1 MYGRTRRY
9 YRSRRKREEIREYLK
24 TALWILTVICIIVV
38 CVTMAMQTKA
48 SQVIA
53 AEAATTDSAV
63 LIDENNA
70 ENMMMAMAAKQ
81 KFITS
86 AAADTVKVPDDVQVQ
101 TEAEAERVIVI
112 DPGHGGIDSGC
123 SFGDVMEKDIN
134 REIAWAVRRKLI
146 NMGYKVELARKG
158 DDYVDKLDR
167 VEEANREN
175 AILYVSIHQNSC
187 EVDSVAGIETWY
199 DDNNTAGD
207 SKRLA
212 KLVQQETVKATRA
225 VGRELVP
232 DSELCVLN
240 KSNMP
245 SCLIETGFLSNKDER
260 GKLSTE
266 EYRDQVAEGIA
277 KGIDLYLNPKTMY
290 LTFDDG
296 PSEEYTDMVLDVL
309 KEKNIKA
316 TFFVIGEYVRKYPDT
331 ARRIVEEGHTI
342 GIHCDVHNYKTL
354 YASVDSY
361 IEDFEKA
368 YDTVYEVTGVK
379 AQFFRFP
386 GGSINNFNK
395 TVYKDIIAEM
405 EKRGFIYY
413 DWNASLEDATR
424 STATTEDLI
433 NTAVETTQGKKRV
446 VMLAHDRVANTANA
460 LGDLIDALPD
470 YRMQPLTA
478 ETDPVQF

>member
-9 YRSRRKREEIREYLK
+9 YRSRRKREEIGEYLK
-24 TALWILTVICIIVV
+24 TALWIVTVICIIIV
-38 CVTMAMQTKA
+38 CAAIASQTKA

-53 AEAATTDSAV
+53 AEITTTGSSGPV
-63 LIDENNA
+63 DENNT
-70 ENMMMAMAAKQ
+70 ENMMQAMAAKQ
-81 KFITS
+81 KLITT
-86 AAADTVKVPDDVQVQ
+86 AATDTVKAMSDAR
-101 TEAEAERVIVI
+101 TAAAAERVIVI
-112 DPGHGGIDSGC
+112 DPGHGGVDGGC
-123 SFGDVMEKDIN
+123 AFADVQEKDIN

-167 VEEANREN
+167 VEAANRQN
-175 AILYVSIHQNSC
+175 ALLYVSIHQNSC

-212 KLVQQETVKATRA
+212 LLIQQETVRATGA
-225 VGRELVP
+225 VGRELVS

-245 SCLIETGFLSNKDER
+245 SCLIETGFLSNKEER
-260 GKLSTE
+260 DKLSTE

-296 PSEEYTDMVLDVL
+296 PSEVYTDMVLDVL

-331 ARRIVEEGHTI
+331 ARRIAEEGHTI
-342 GIHCDVHNYKTL
+342 GIHCDIHNYKTL

-361 IEDFEKA
+361 LEDFEKA

-386 GGSINNFNK
+386 GGSINDFNK

-405 EKRGFIYY
+405 EARGFIYY

-424 STATTEDLI
+424 STANAEDLI
-433 NTAVETTQGKKRV
+433 NTAVETTLGRKKV
-446 VMLAHDRVANTANA
+446 VMLAHDRIGNTANT
-460 LGDLIDALPD
+460 LGDLIDALPE
-470 YRMQPLTA
+470 YRMQPLTT

>member
-1 MYGRTRRY
+1 MYGRSRRY
-9 YRSRRKREEIREYLK
+9 YRSQRKREEIREYLK
-24 TALWILTVICIIVV
+24 TALWILTVICIVIV

-53 AEAATTDSAV
+53 AESTASHPSA
-63 LIDENNA
+63 LAGEDNTGD
-70 ENMMMAMAAKQ
+70 MMQVMAAKQ
-81 KFITS
+81 QLI
-86 AAADTVKVPDDVQVQ
+86 AAAATDTVKVMSGAQ
-101 TEAEAERVIVI
+101 TAAETERVIVI
-112 DPGHGGIDSGC
+112 DPGHGGADGGC
-123 SFGDVMEKDIN
+123 AFEDVQEKDIN

-167 VEEANREN
+167 VEEANRQN
-175 AILYVSIHQNSC
+175 ALLYVSIHQNSC

-199 DDNNTAGD
+199 DENNTAGD
-207 SKRLA
+207 SRRLA
-212 KLVQQETVKATRA
+212 KLIQQETVKATGA
-225 VGRELVP
+225 VGRELVS

-245 SCLIETGFLSNKDER
+245 SCLIETGFLSNKKER
-260 GKLSTE
+260 DKLSTE

-277 KGIDLYLNPKTMY
+277 RGIDLYLNPKTMY

-309 KEKNIKA
+309 KKRNIKA

-386 GGSINNFNK
+386 GGSINDFNK

-405 EKRGFIYY
+405 EARGFIYY

-424 STATTEDLI
+424 SKATTEDLI
-433 NTAVETTQGKKRV
+433 NTAVETTLGRKKV
-446 VMLAHDRVANTANA
+446 VMLAHDRIGNTANA
-460 LGDLIDALPD
+460 LGDLIDALPE
-470 YRMQPLTA
+470 YRMQPLTTD
-478 ETDPVQF
+478 TDPVQF

>member
-9 YRSRRKREEIREYLK
+9 YRSRRKREEIGEYLK
-24 TALWILTVICIIVV
+24 TALWIVTVICIIIV
-38 CVTMAMQTKA
+38 CAAIASQTKA

-53 AEAATTDSAV
+53 AEITTTGSSGPV
-63 LIDENNA
+63 DENNT
-70 ENMMMAMAAKQ
+70 ENMMQAMAAKQ
-81 KFITS
+81 KLITT
-86 AAADTVKVPDDVQVQ
+86 AATDTVKAMSDARTAAE
-101 TEAEAERVIVI
+101 TERIIVI
-112 DPGHGGIDSGC
+112 DPGHGGVDGGC
-123 SFGDVMEKDIN
+123 AFADVQEKDIN

-158 DDYVDKLDR
+158 DDFVDKLDR
-167 VEEANREN
+167 VEAANRQN
-175 AILYVSIHQNSC
+175 ALLYVSIHQNSC

-212 KLVQQETVKATRA
+212 LLIQQETVKATGA
-225 VGRELVP
+225 VGRELVS

-245 SCLIETGFLSNKDER
+245 SCLIETGFLSNKEER
-260 GKLSTE
+260 DKLSTE

-296 PSEEYTDMVLDVL
+296 PSEVYTDMVLDVL

-331 ARRIVEEGHTI
+331 ARRIAEEGHTI
-342 GIHCDVHNYKTL
+342 GIHCDIHNYKTL

-361 IEDFEKA
+361 LEDFEKA

-386 GGSINNFNK
+386 GGSINDFNK

-405 EKRGFIYY
+405 EARGFIYY

-424 STATTEDLI
+424 STTNAEDLI
-433 NTAVETTQGKKRV
+433 NTAVETTLGRKKV
-446 VMLAHDRVANTANA
+446 VMLAHDRIGNTANA
-460 LGDLIDALPD
+460 LGDLIDALPE
-470 YRMQPLTA
+470 YRMQPLTT
-478 ETDPVQF
+478 ETDPIQF

>member
-1 MYGRTRRY
+1 M
-9 YRSRRKREEIREYLK
+9 
-24 TALWILTVICIIVV
+24 
-38 CVTMAMQTKA
+38 
-48 SQVIA
+48 
-53 AEAATTDSAV
+53 
-63 LIDENNA
+63 
-70 ENMMMAMAAKQ
+70 
-81 KFITS
+81 
-86 AAADTVKVPDDVQVQ
+86 
-101 TEAEAERVIVI
+101 
-112 DPGHGGIDSGC
+112 
-123 SFGDVMEKDIN
+123 DIN

-158 DDYVDKLDR
+158 DDFVDKLDR
-167 VEEANREN
+167 VEAANRQN
-175 AILYVSIHQNSC
+175 ALLYVSIHQNSC

-212 KLVQQETVKATRA
+212 LLIQQETVKATGA
-225 VGRELVP
+225 VGRELVS

-245 SCLIETGFLSNKDER
+245 SCLIETGFLSNKEER
-260 GKLSTE
+260 DKLSTE

-296 PSEEYTDMVLDVL
+296 PSEEYTDKVLDVL

-331 ARRIVEEGHTI
+331 ARRIAEEGHTI
-342 GIHCDVHNYKTL
+342 GIHCDVHDYKTL

-386 GGSINNFNK
+386 GGSINDFNK

-405 EKRGFIYY
+405 ETRGFIYY
-413 DWNASLEDATR
+413 DWNSSLEDATR
-424 STATTEDLI
+424 SKATAEDLI
-433 NTAVETTQGKKRV
+433 NTAVETTLGRKKV
-446 VMLAHDRVANTANA
+446 VMLAHDRIANTANA
-460 LGDLIDALPD
+460 LGDLIDALPE
-470 YRMQPLTA
+470 YRMQPLTT

>member
-9 YRSRRKREEIREYLK
+9 YRSRRKREEIGEYLK
-24 TALWILTVICIIVV
+24 TALWIVTVICIIIV
-38 CVTMAMQTKA
+38 CAAIASQTKA

-53 AEAATTDSAV
+53 AEITTTGSSGPV
-63 LIDENNA
+63 DENNT
-70 ENMMMAMAAKQ
+70 ENMMQAMAAKQ
-81 KFITS
+81 KLITT
-86 AAADTVKVPDDVQVQ
+86 AATDTVKTMSDARTAAE
-101 TEAEAERVIVI
+101 TERIIVI
-112 DPGHGGIDSGC
+112 DPGHGGVDGGC
-123 SFGDVMEKDIN
+123 AFADVQEKDIN

-158 DDYVDKLDR
+158 DDFVDKLDR
-167 VEEANREN
+167 VEAANRQN
-175 AILYVSIHQNSC
+175 ALLYVSIHQNSC

-212 KLVQQETVKATRA
+212 LLIQQETVRATGA
-225 VGRELVP
+225 VGRELVS

-245 SCLIETGFLSNKDER
+245 SCLIETGFLSNKEER
-260 GKLSTE
+260 DKLSTE

-296 PSEEYTDMVLDVL
+296 PSEVYTDMVLDVL

-331 ARRIVEEGHTI
+331 ARRIAEEGHTI
-342 GIHCDVHNYKTL
+342 GIHCDIHNYKTL

-361 IEDFEKA
+361 LEDFEKA

-386 GGSINNFNK
+386 GGSINDFNK

-405 EKRGFIYY
+405 EARGFIYY

-424 STATTEDLI
+424 STANAEDLI
-433 NTAVETTQGKKRV
+433 NTAVETTLGRKKV
-446 VMLAHDRVANTANA
+446 VMLAHDRIGNTANA
-460 LGDLIDALPD
+460 LGDLIDALPE
-470 YRMQPLTA
+470 YRMQPLTT

>member
-9 YRSRRKREEIREYLK
+9 YRSRRKREEIGEYLK
-24 TALWILTVICIIVV
+24 TALWIVTVICIIIV
-38 CVTMAMQTKA
+38 CAAIASQTKA

-53 AEAATTDSAV
+53 AEITTTGSSGPV
-63 LIDENNA
+63 DENNT
-70 ENMMMAMAAKQ
+70 ENMMQAMAAKQ
-81 KFITS
+81 KLITT
-86 AAADTVKVPDDVQVQ
+86 AATDTVKAMSDARTAAE
-101 TEAEAERVIVI
+101 TERIIVI
-112 DPGHGGIDSGC
+112 DPGHGGVDGGC
-123 SFGDVMEKDIN
+123 AFADVQEKDIN

-158 DDYVDKLDR
+158 DDFVDKLDR
-167 VEEANREN
+167 VEAANRQN
-175 AILYVSIHQNSC
+175 ALLYVSIHQNSC

-212 KLVQQETVKATRA
+212 LLIQQETVRATGA
-225 VGRELVP
+225 VGRELVS

-245 SCLIETGFLSNKDER
+245 SCLIETGFLSNKEER
-260 GKLSTE
+260 DKLSTE

-296 PSEEYTDMVLDVL
+296 PSEVYTDMVLDVL

-331 ARRIVEEGHTI
+331 ARRIAEEGHTI
-342 GIHCDVHNYKTL
+342 GIHCDIHNYKTL

-361 IEDFEKA
+361 LEDFEKA

-386 GGSINNFNK
+386 GGSINDFNK

-405 EKRGFIYY
+405 EARGFIYY

-424 STATTEDLI
+424 STANAEDLI
-433 NTAVETTQGKKRV
+433 NTAVETTLGRKKV
-446 VMLAHDRVANTANA
+446 VMLAHDRIGNTANA
-460 LGDLIDALPD
+460 LGDLIDALPE
-470 YRMQPLTA
+470 YRMQPLTT
-478 ETDPVQF
+478 ETDPIQF

>member
-9 YRSRRKREEIREYLK
+9 YRSRRKREEIGEYLK
-24 TALWILTVICIIVV
+24 TALWIVTVICIIIV
-38 CVTMAMQTKA
+38 CAAIASQTKA

-53 AEAATTDSAV
+53 AEITTTGSSGPV
-63 LIDENNA
+63 DENNT
-70 ENMMMAMAAKQ
+70 ENMMQAMVAKQ
-81 KFITS
+81 KLITK
-86 AAADTVKVPDDVQVQ
+86 AATDTVKAMSDARTAAE
-101 TEAEAERVIVI
+101 TERIIVI
-112 DPGHGGIDSGC
+112 DPGHGGVDGGC
-123 SFGDVMEKDIN
+123 AFADVQEKDIN

-158 DDYVDKLDR
+158 DDFVDKLDR
-167 VEEANREN
+167 VEAANRQN
-175 AILYVSIHQNSC
+175 ALLYVSIHQNSC

-212 KLVQQETVKATRA
+212 LLIQQETVKATGA
-225 VGRELVP
+225 VGRELVS

-245 SCLIETGFLSNKDER
+245 SCLIETGFLSNKEER
-260 GKLSTE
+260 DKLSTE

-296 PSEEYTDMVLDVL
+296 PSEVYTDMVLDVL

-331 ARRIVEEGHTI
+331 ARRIAEEGHTI
-342 GIHCDVHNYKTL
+342 GIHCDIHNYKTL

-361 IEDFEKA
+361 LEDFEKA

-386 GGSINNFNK
+386 GGSINDFNK

-405 EKRGFIYY
+405 EARGFIYY

-424 STATTEDLI
+424 STANAEDLI
-433 NTAVETTQGKKRV
+433 NTAVETTLGRKNV
-446 VMLAHDRVANTANA
+446 VMLAHDRIGNTANA
-460 LGDLIDALPD
+460 LGDLIDALPE
-470 YRMQPLTA
+470 YRMQPLTT
-478 ETDPVQF
+478 ETDPIQF

>member
-9 YRSRRKREEIREYLK
+9 YRSRRKREEIGEYLK
-24 TALWILTVICIIVV
+24 TALWIVTVICIIIV
-38 CVTMAMQTKA
+38 CAAIASQTKA

-53 AEAATTDSAV
+53 AEITTTGSSGPV
-63 LIDENNA
+63 DENNT
-70 ENMMMAMAAKQ
+70 ENMMQAMAAKQ
-81 KFITS
+81 KLITT
-86 AAADTVKVPDDVQVQ
+86 AATDTVKAMSDARTAAE
-101 TEAEAERVIVI
+101 TERIIVI
-112 DPGHGGIDSGC
+112 DPGHGGVDGGC
-123 SFGDVMEKDIN
+123 AFADVQEKDIN

-167 VEEANREN
+167 VEAANRQN
-175 AILYVSIHQNSC
+175 ALLYVSIHQNSC

-212 KLVQQETVKATRA
+212 LLIQQETVRATGA
-225 VGRELVP
+225 VGRELVS

-245 SCLIETGFLSNKDER
+245 SCLIETGFLSNKEER
-260 GKLSTE
+260 DKLSTE

-296 PSEEYTDMVLDVL
+296 PSEVYTDMVLDVL

-331 ARRIVEEGHTI
+331 ARRIAEEGHTI
-342 GIHCDVHNYKTL
+342 GIHCDIHNYKTL

-361 IEDFEKA
+361 LEDFEKA

-386 GGSINNFNK
+386 GGSINDFNK

-405 EKRGFIYY
+405 EARGFIYY

-424 STATTEDLI
+424 STANAEDLI
-433 NTAVETTQGKKRV
+433 NTAVETTLGRKKV
-446 VMLAHDRVANTANA
+446 VMLAHDRIGNTANA
-460 LGDLIDALPD
+460 LGDLIDALPE
-470 YRMQPLTA
+470 YRMQPLTT
-478 ETDPVQF
+478 ETDPIQF